1 GPAAKAGIKKGD
13 VIQSMNGKSIKDIYE
28 FMERLGELESGMTI
42 PVTINRNGTEMELI
56 VSF

>member
-1 GPAAKAGIKKGD
+1 
-13 VIQSMNGKSIKDIYE
+13 
-28 FMERLGELESGMTI
+28 LGELESGMTI